1 MAEYGI
7 VRPGVRQQEDSMKK
21 AVVALAFGVPAE
33 LRSNKCVA
41 EVASKASIR
50 LGNVPIFTQLNMQ
63 MHHGLPIE
71 KIADEHPGHWANT
84 MQMARAAVAWAHAEG
99 IEELWL
105 AAATPHVPRTLRDF
119 HYVVRETKAPIK
131 LFVCPE
137 HRAYKRSDW
146 FNAESE
152 QQRTR
157 SIVAWLMWDIPLTY
171 IMPMAWYRT
180 LTDKPL

>member
-1 MAEYGI
+1 MT
-7 VRPGVRQQEDSMKK
+7 K

-33 LRSNKCVA
+33 LLSNKCVA
-41 EVASKASIR
+41 EVASKASER

-71 KIADEHPGHWANT
+71 KVAGEYDGHWANT
-84 MQMARAAVAWAHAEG
+84 MQMARAAVAWAVREG
-99 IEELWL
+99 IDELWL

-119 HYVVRETKAPIK
+119 RYVVKETRAPLT
-131 LFVCPE
+131 LFMCPE

-146 FNAESE
+146 FNTASD
-152 QQRTR
+152 QKRTR
-157 SIVAWLMWDIPLTY
+157 SIVPWLMWDIPLTY
-171 IMPMAWYRT
+171 IMPMRWYRR